1 MSDFIVNIALE
12 PVYIHEESMGNETK
26 GEANLWL
33 KHGNTQAR
41 SGGVCGRAVI

>member
-1 MSDFIVNIALE
+1 MSDLIVNIALE
-12 PVYIHEESMGNETK
+12 SVYIHEEGIGNKTK

-41 SGGVCGRAVI
+41 